1 MDGDDSR
8 RQRRLQVKRIDAL
21 ELTKEI
27 VRMNT
32 INPPGDE
39 EACAR
44 HLGALLESSGF
55 TTAYHKMGEK
65 RANLVARIGGSSDGK
80 PLCFTGHIDTVP
92 LGAAK
97 WKKDPFSGETDAGK
111 LYGRGTSDMK
121 CGVAA
126 FVAAAVHLA
135 PKLARSP
142 GLELVI
148 TAGEE
153 TGCQGAF
160 ELASHEG
167 ALGRAGAVV
176 VGEPTS
182 NYPFVGHKGAFW
194 LNARTHGVTAHGS
207 MPEKGVNAV
216 YRMAKALGVLEK
228 FRFANPPHALM
239 GQATLNVGTI
249 HGGLNINSVPDEAV
263 IGIDIRSVPS
273 SLHTEVKAQL
283 ARELGPEVDLETIL
297 DLEPVFTE
305 PTDPWIQQVFEVMTP
320 LLGARPDARV
330 ATYFTDAAA
339 LNAAYDS
346 PPTIILGPGEPQMA
360 HQTDEYCVM
369 DRVGASV
376 QAYEEIA
383 RRWCG
388 I

>member
-1 MDGDDSR
+1 MAT
-8 RQRRLQVKRIDAL
+8 QLNAV
-21 ELTKEI
+21 ELTRQI

-32 INPPGDE
+32 VNPPGDE
-39 EACAR
+39 EQCAR
-44 HLGALLESSGF
+44 HLGVLLENAGF
-55 TTAYHKMGEK
+55 KVAYHQLSPK
-65 RANLVARIGGSSDGK
+65 RASLVATIGGSGDK
-80 PLCFTGHIDTVP
+80 APLCFTGHIDTVP

-97 WKKDPFSGETDAGK
+97 WRMDPFVADTDAGK

-121 CGVAA
+121 SGVAA
-126 FVAAAVHLA
+126 FVVACVNLSGR
-135 PKLARSP
+135 LERSP

-160 ELASHEG
+160 HLTQKSG

-194 LNARTHGVTAHGS
+194 LNARTKGVTAHGS

-216 YRMAKALGVLEK
+216 FKAARAVAVLEK
-228 FRFANPPHALM
+228 FRFSSPPHPLM

-249 HGGLNINSVPDEAV
+249 RGGLNINSVPDEAV
-263 IGIDIRSVPS
+263 IGIDIRTVPS
-273 SLHTEVKAQL
+273 VGHAQIKADL
-283 ARELGPEVDLETIL
+283 ARQLGADVELETLL
-297 DLEPVFTE
+297 DLESVYTAPE
-305 PTDPWIQQVFEVMTP
+305 DPWVQEVYEVMQGI
-320 LLGARPDARV
+320 LGKRPEPRA

-339 LNAAYDS
+339 LNLAYGT
-346 PPTIILGPGEPQMA
+346 PPTIILGPGEAPLA
-360 HQTDEYCVM
+360 HQTDEYCVVE
-369 DRVGASV
+369 RVAESV
-376 QAYEEIA
+376 GAYEEIA
-383 RRWCG
+383 RRWCN

>member
-1 MDGDDSR
+1 
-8 RQRRLQVKRIDAL
+8 LATRIDAV
-21 ELTKEI
+21 ELTKQL

-32 INPPGDE
+32 INPPGQE
-39 EACAR
+39 EHCAR
-44 HLGALLESSGF
+44 HLGAMLEKAGF
-55 TTAYHKMGEK
+55 HVAYHELSPR
-65 RANLVARIGGSSDGK
+65 RASLVATIGGSADK
-80 PLCFTGHIDTVP
+80 APLCFTGHIDTVP
-92 LGAAK
+92 LGAAQ
-97 WKKDPFSGETDAGK
+97 WKMDPWAGDTDAGR

-126 FVAAAVHLA
+126 FVAASLNIADS
-135 PKLARSP
+135 LARSP

-160 ELASHEG
+160 HLTRKSG

-194 LNARTHGVTAHGS
+194 LNARTRGVTAHGS
-207 MPEKGVNAV
+207 MPEKGDNAV
-216 YRMAKALGVLEK
+216 FKAARAVAVLEK
-228 FRFANPPHALM
+228 FRFTNPPHPLM
-239 GQATLNVGTI
+239 GQATLNVGTL

-263 IGIDIRSVPS
+263 IGIDIRTIPNLRHAELRAELERQLGV
-273 SLHTEVKAQL
+273 EV
-283 ARELGPEVDLETIL
+283 ELETLL
-297 DLEPVFTE
+297 DIEAVYTAPE
-305 PTDPWIQQVFEVMTP
+305 QPWVQEVFEVMQP
-320 LLGARPDARV
+320 FLGNRPEARV

-339 LNAAYDS
+339 LNVAYRT
-346 PPTIILGPGEPQMA
+346 PPTVILGPGEAQMA
-360 HQTDEYCVM
+360 HQTDEYCVVE
-369 DRVGASV
+369 RVQESV
-376 QAYEEIA
+376 AAYEEIA

>member
-1 MDGDDSR
+1 M
-8 RQRRLQVKRIDAL
+8 QIDAV
-21 ELTKEI
+21 ELTRQI

-32 INPPGDE
+32 INPPGRE

-44 HLGALLESSGF
+44 HLGALLESAGF
-55 TTAYHKMGEK
+55 KVTYHEFSPE
-65 RANLVARIGGSSDGK
+65 RASLVATIGGTADK
-80 PLCFTGHIDTVP
+80 APLCFTGHIDTVP

-97 WKKDPFSGETDAGK
+97 WRMDPFAGDVDGGR

-126 FVAAAVHLA
+126 FVAASLNLSG
-135 PKLARSP
+135 KLQRSP

-160 ELASHEG
+160 HLTQKSG

-182 NYPFVGHKGAFW
+182 NYPFVAHKGAFW
-194 LNARTHGVTAHGS
+194 LNARTKGVTAHGS

-216 YRMAKALGVLEK
+216 FKAAHAVAALEK
-228 FRFANPPHALM
+228 FRFANPPHPLM
-239 GQATLNVGTI
+239 GQATLNIGTI
-249 HGGLNINSVPDEAV
+249 RGGLNINSVPDEAV
-263 IGIDIRSVPS
+263 IGVDIRTIPDVRHAE
-273 SLHTEVKAQL
+273 LKAEL
-283 ARELGPEVDLETIL
+283 ARLLGAEVELETIL
-297 DLEPVFTE
+297 DLESVY
-305 PTDPWIQQVFEVMTP
+305 TDPENPWVQEVFEMMRP
-320 LLGARPDARV
+320 FLGSLPEPRA

-339 LNAAYDS
+339 LNVAYRT
-346 PPTIILGPGEPQMA
+346 PPTVILGPGEAQMA
-360 HQTDEYCVM
+360 HQTDEYCVIE
-369 DRVGASV
+369 RVNQSV
-376 QAYEEIA
+376 AAYEEIA

-388 I
+388 V

>member
-1 MDGDDSR
+1 MAT
-8 RQRRLQVKRIDAL
+8 IDAV
-21 ELTKEI
+21 ELSKQL

-32 INPPGDE
+32 INPPGAE

-44 HLGALLESSGF
+44 HIGGLLEDAGF
-55 TTAYHKMGEK
+55 RTRYHELAPG
-65 RANLVARIGGSSDGK
+65 RPSLVATIGGNGDRK

-97 WKKDPFSGETDAGK
+97 WTMDPFAADTDGGRM
-111 LYGRGTSDMK
+111 YGRGISDMK
-121 CGVAA
+121 SGVAA
-126 FVAAAVHLA
+126 FVASSLRLA
-135 PKLARSP
+135 DRLPRSA

-160 ELASHEG
+160 HLSRKSG

-176 VGEPTS
+176 VAEPSS
-182 NYPFVGHKGAFW
+182 NFPFVGHKGAFW
-194 LNARTHGVTAHGS
+194 LQARTRGVTAHGS

-216 YRMAKALGVLEK
+216 FKAAHALAKLEK
-228 FRFANPPHALM
+228 FRFGNPPHPLM

-263 IGIDIRSVPS
+263 MALDIRTVPTVNHAKLREELQ
-273 SLHTEVKAQL
+273 SLLGSEV
-283 ARELGPEVDLETIL
+283 ELETLL
-297 DLEPVFTE
+297 DLEAVYTE
-305 PTDPWIQQVFEVMTP
+305 PGHAWMQEVFDVMQP
-320 LLGARPDARV
+320 YLGGRPEPRV

-339 LNAAYDS
+339 LNVAYDS
-346 PPTIILGPGEPQMA
+346 PPTVILGPGEAQMA
-360 HQTDEYCVM
+360 HQTDEYCVVE
-369 DRVGASV
+369 RIREAVA
-376 QAYEEIA
+376 AYEEIT

-388 I
+388 F

>member
-1 MDGDDSR
+1 MAAT
-8 RQRRLQVKRIDAL
+8 RIDAV
-21 ELTKEI
+21 ELTKRL

-32 INPPGDE
+32 VNPPGQE
-39 EACAR
+39 EQCAR
-44 HLGALLESSGF
+44 HLGALLEGAGF
-55 TTAYHKMGEK
+55 KVAYHELAPQ
-65 RANLVARIGGSSDGK
+65 RASLVATIGGAADK
-80 PLCFTGHIDTVP
+80 APLCFTGHIDTVP
-92 LGAAK
+92 LGAAQ
-97 WKKDPFSGETDAGK
+97 WKMDPFAADTDAGK

-126 FVAAAVHLA
+126 FVAASMNIAD
-135 PKLARSP
+135 KLPRSP

-160 ELASHEG
+160 HLTDKSG

-194 LNARTHGVTAHGS
+194 LNARTRGVTAHGS

-216 YRMAKALGVLEK
+216 FKAARAVAILEK
-228 FRFANPPHALM
+228 FRFSNPPHPLM
-239 GQATLNVGTI
+239 GQATLNVGTL

-263 IGIDIRSVPS
+263 IGIDMRTIPNIRHAE
-273 SLHTEVKAQL
+273 LRAELERQLGAEV
-283 ARELGPEVDLETIL
+283 ELETLL
-297 DLEPVFTE
+297 DIEAVYTTPE
-305 PTDPWIQQVFEVMTP
+305 DPWVQDVFDVMQTF
-320 LLGARPDARV
+320 LGKRPDPRV

-339 LNAAYDS
+339 LNIAYGT
-346 PPTIILGPGEPQMA
+346 PPTVILGPGEAQMA
-360 HQTDEYCVM
+360 HQTDEYCVL
-369 DRVGASV
+369 DRVAQSV
-376 QAYEEIA
+376 AAYEEIA
-383 RRWCG
+383 RRWCR

>member
-1 MDGDDSR
+1 MRKSP
-8 RQRRLQVKRIDAL
+8 DAL
-21 ELTKEI
+21 ELTKQL

-32 INPPGDE
+32 VNPPGDE

-44 HLGALLESSGF
+44 HLGAILEAADF
-55 TTAYHKMGEK
+55 DVAYHRMGDK
-65 RANLVARIGGSSDGK
+65 RANLVARIGGEADK
-80 PLCFTGHIDTVP
+80 APLCFTGHIDTVP
-92 LGAAK
+92 LGAAR
-97 WKKDPFSGETDAGK
+97 WNRDPFAAETDADR

-126 FVAAAVHLA
+126 FVVAAVRLGRR
-135 PKLARSP
+135 LERSP

-160 ELASHEG
+160 DLVSKG
-167 ALGRAGAVV
+167 ALHRAGAVV

-194 LNARTHGVTAHGS
+194 LRARTRGVTAHGS

-216 YRMAKALGVLEK
+216 YKAAHALLALES
-228 FRFANPPHALM
+228 FRFQSSPHPLM
-239 GQATLNVGTI
+239 GQATLNVGTMR
-249 HGGLNINSVPDEAV
+249 GGLNINSVPDEAV
-263 IGIDIRSVPS
+263 IDIDIRSVPS
-273 SLHTEVKAQL
+273 AAHADIRTQIETQ
-283 ARELGPEVDLETIL
+283 LGPEVELQTLL
-297 DLEPVFTE
+297 DLDPVYTSPQHPWVAEVFDLMQRYLGSRPEPR
-305 PTDPWIQQVFEVMTP
+305 
-320 LLGARPDARV
+320 A

-339 LNAAYDS
+339 LLPAYRS
-346 PPTIILGPGEPQMA
+346 PPTVILGPGEPQMA

-369 DRVGASV
+369 ERVETAV
-376 QAYEEIA
+376 AAYEEIA